1 MSQRKPIDVYLK
13 PAGGWDA
20 LKSSWHALREQQVV
34 MKGASTLLRTNQPA
48 GFDCPGCA
56 WPDRNVHSTF
66 EFCENGVKAV
76 ANEATGKRVT
86 REFFAAHTVAQLAQH
101 DDQFLEAQ
109 GRLTEPMAY
118 DAASDRY
125 VPIGW
130 DDAFARIAAALNA
143 LASPDEAIFY
153 TSGRASNE
161 AAFLYQL
168 FVREFGTNNLPDCSN
183 MCHEPSGVALT
194 EQLGSGKGSVLLE
207 DFEHAQAIFIFG
219 QNPGTNHPRMLGEL
233 RDAARRGCRIVAFNP
248 LRERGLERFANP
260 QKPADMLPGGHGV
273 RIASDYFQP
282 RIGGDLA
289 VAMAMAKVVLERDAV
304 DRATLDHEFIA
315 AHTRGFDEFAASLR
329 EASWPDLER
338 ESGLARE
345 QLEHAA
351 QVYLDSDATIVCWG
365 MGITQHHRSVAT
377 IQMLGNLLLL
387 RGNIGR
393 PGAGPCPV
401 RGHSNVQGDR
411 TMGIYEKPAA
421 AFLDKLGSEFGF
433 APPRAHGF
441 DTLDAIAAM
450 RDGRGKLFFALGGNF
465 ATATPDTALTQ
476 AALRNCA
483 LTVHVS
489 TKLNRSHLVH
499 GREALILPCLG
510 RTEVDLQATGP
521 QAVTVEDSMS
531 MVHLSAGMNPPAS
544 EQLLSEPAIIARLAA
559 ATLPRS
565 RTPWLA
571 LVEDYDRIRER
582 IARVVDGFEDFNA
595 RVRTA
600 GGFHLHHPNRERAFP
615 TWDGKARFFVH
626 PLAAVTGM
634 DAAPLALMTVRSH
647 DQYNTTVYGLDD
659 RYRGVHGLRKVCF
672 ISREDLQRHGFSD
685 GERVDIVSV
694 WHHDEGV
701 QEREVHGFRLVE
713 YDIPA
718 GCLAAYFP
726 ETNPLVPLDSYAD
739 RARTPASKSIPVRLR
754 RAGPGPPTDVPGEP
768 DGGPGGPDGGPGPA
782 LRNAS

>member
-1 MSQRKPIDVYLK
+1 MSSRKSIDVYLK

-34 MKGASTLLRTNQPA
+34 LKGASTLLRTNQPT

-76 ANEATGKRVT
+76 ANEATSKRVT
-86 REFFAAHTVAQLAQH
+86 REFFAAHTVSQLALQ
-101 DDQFLEAQ
+101 DDYFLEGQ

-118 DAASDRY
+118 DGASDRY

-130 DDAFARIAAALNA
+130 GAAFAKIAGALNA
-143 LASPDEAIFY
+143 LATPDEAIFY

-194 EQLGSGKGSVLLE
+194 EQFGSGKGSVLLE
-207 DFEHAQAIFIFG
+207 DFEHADAIFIFG

-233 RDAARRGCRIVAFNP
+233 REASKRGCRIIAFNP
-248 LRERGLERFANP
+248 LRERGLERFAYP
-260 QKPADMLPGGHGV
+260 QSPADMRPGSQGV
-273 RIASDYFQP
+273 RIATDYFQP

-289 VAMAMAKVVLERDAV
+289 VATAMAKVVVERHATG
-304 DRATLDHEFIA
+304 RSTLDEAFIA
-315 AHTRGFDEFAASLR
+315 EHTSGFELFAASVR
-329 EASWPDLER
+329 AAEWEDLER
-338 ESGLARE
+338 ESGLTRA

-351 QVYLDSDATIVCWG
+351 QVYIDSDAAIFCWG
-365 MGITQHHRSVAT
+365 MGITQHHRSVAA

-387 RGNIGR
+387 RGNVGR
-393 PGAGPCPV
+393 RGAGPCPV

-411 TMGIYEKPAA
+411 TMGIYEQPSA
-421 AFLDKLGSEFGF
+421 AFLDKLGAEFGF
-433 APPRAHGF
+433 DPPRAHGF
-441 DTLDAIAAM
+441 DTLSAIAAM
-450 RDGRGKLFFALGGNF
+450 RDGHGKVFFALGGNF

-476 AALRNCA
+476 AALRRCD

-510 RTEVDLQATGP
+510 RTEIDLQATGP

-531 MVHLSAGMNPPAS
+531 MVHLSSGMNAPAS
-544 EQLLSEPAIIARLAA
+544 EHLLSEPAIIARLAA
-559 ATLPRS
+559 ATLPGS
-565 RTPWLA
+565 ATPWLA
-571 LVEDYDRIRER
+571 LVDDYDRVRER

-600 GGFHLHHPNRERAFP
+600 GGFHLRHPNRERAFP
-615 TWDGKARFFVH
+615 TRDGKAHFFVH
-626 PLAAVTGM
+626 PLALHGERDGALLT
-634 DAAPLALMTVRSH
+634 LMTVRSH

-659 RYRGVHGLRKVCF
+659 RYRGVHGLRRVCF
-672 ISREDLQRHGFSD
+672 ISSDDLQRHGFSD
-685 GERVDIVSV
+685 GEMVDLVSV
-694 WHHDEGV
+694 WRDAAGAVE
-701 QEREVHGFRLVE
+701 EREVHGFRLVE

-726 ETNPLVPLDSYAD
+726 ETNPLVPLGSYAD

-754 RAGPGPPTDVPGEP
+754 RAGLGPPIDVAYDTDMTGDP
-768 DGGPGGPDGGPGPA
+768 DGGPRPA
-782 LRNAS
+782 LRP